1 MIVVEP
7 KDELVQWAKEQVGI
21 ADFGLCSPIGVTH
34 KGNIVAVAI
43 YNNYRHPN
51 IEITFAISSPHWAS
65 RGAVR
70 SILSYP
76 FHQLGCKR
84 ITAITE
90 ASNMKARRF
99 LEHLGFALE
108 GYHPDVFAA
117 GDGISY
123 GLLRAAAARWID
135 DDKRECAA

>member
-7 KDELVQWAKEQVGI
+7 RDDLVRWAREQVGI
-21 ADFGLCSPIGVTH
+21 SDFGHCTPIGVAH
-34 KGNIVAVAI
+34 KGKIVAVAI

-70 SILSYP
+70 AILRYP
-76 FHQLGCKR
+76 YVQLGCSR

-108 GYHPDVFAA
+108 GYHPDVFST

-123 GLLRAAAARWID
+123 GLLRAAAARWIE
-135 DDKRECAA
+135 DKKELAA